1 MPNFNDNLQPLPK
14 DSWFEQQKRK
24 QWIPGDTEQLI
35 NERDPYGIYSRID
48 ANLGADAPAELRS
61 DLAGMRA
68 TGEAADAKRAP
79 LQAIYEGKAY
89 SMPSKRS
96 TVQQPEAVA
105 ALDLVMKNRAIAE
118 QKAKD
123 DALMREAQADRA
135 AKRNREAATVGQEQE
150 ARRMALDKQ
159 KRMSDAARKM
169 AGPRDGIMGIT
180 DRLGITQQDP
190 RITAAAATEDPA
202 QIAAA
207 QQAIRAEEEAK
218 KRTTGDFYGK
228 LAGNPNISPA
238 DRARFTGLQAGTMG
252 VTLDP
257 SALTSVSDEAKA
269 SMPLEQV
276 LRKAPQIE
284 ELIGNIVSK
293 IGKYSDLGDPFS
305 NGGEGADQDQKLI
318 EANANYFANKIGGD
332 PRALAAYIY
341 NEIAARKN
349 TLPKGNALGRAA
361 TSLFG
366 LVGDP
371 RSEYVQSLLGGR
383 STNYQIG
390 K

>member
-24 QWIPGDTEQLI
+24 QWILGDTEQLI

-135 AKRNREAATVGQEQE
+135 AKRNREAATFGQEQE

-159 KRMSDAARKM
+159 KRMSAAAQKM
-169 AGPRDGIMGIT
+169 AGPRAGVMGVT
-180 DRLGITQQDP
+180 DRLGVTQQDP

-218 KRTTGDFYGK
+218 KAAAASAYGV
-228 LAGNPNISPA
+228 LANNALLPA
-238 DRARFTGLQAGTMG
+238 AERAKFAQLEAEARGIK
-252 VTLDP
+252 LDP
-257 SALTSVSDEAKA
+257 LAFSGIEKA
-269 SMPLEQV
+269 TKAGMPVEDIARVNPKIEQV
-276 LRKAPQIE
+276 IQNQVRAIANTSPY
-284 ELIGNIVSK
+284 G
-293 IGKYSDLGDPFS
+293 DLFA
-305 NGGEGADQDQKLI
+305 NGGEFAADAQRGLQKVASEVAI
-318 EANANYFANKIGGD
+318 ESGGNPAD
-332 PRALAAYIY
+332 ILQYILKQ
-341 NEIAARKN
+341 IADRKESVQPGGMIRRG
-349 TLPKGNALGRAA
+349 TS
-361 TSLFG
+361 SLFG
-366 LVGDP
+366 LVGNP
-371 RSEYVQSLLGGR
+371 RAEYSQQLLAGMK
-383 STNYQIG
+383 QPAIEQ